1 MFWVGS
7 IFSSCE
13 YPTLSMDQFILVEW
27 DNFFAIG
34 SFYRYI
40 LRGIRTGGWVAVA
53 LWEVVGCVNKDL
65 SHEKKVH
72 GRLIDNCILW
82 CCGSMTGGRRRRY
95 CVHDSGGWRYGQY
108 VWRMIRVYVSLVVHD
123 FYFSGRARMVPSPP
137 LMPSIGIDNLRNA
150 LYFGIICYLL
160 KLCIDFWHW
169 LG

>member
-82 CCGSMTGGRRRRY
+82 CCG
-95 CVHDSGGWRYGQY
+95 V
-108 VWRMIRVYVSLVVHD
+108 
-123 FYFSGRARMVPSPP
+123 
-137 LMPSIGIDNLRNA
+137 
-150 LYFGIICYLL
+150 
-160 KLCIDFWHW
+160 W
-169 LG
+169 LGDEEDVIVYTTVEDGGMGNMFGEW